1 MKAQC
6 GREPLGT
13 TLLLASLGLGMLIS
27 SAVKKQQCLLLTS
40 WESPDL
46 RQRNFFALSY
56 NPPDSCAHL
65 NIGVWHGS
73 CCLWAGGRKTR
84 ESGV

>member
-13 TLLLASLGLGMLIS
+13 ALLLASLGLGMLIS
-27 SAVKKQQCLLLTS
+27 SAVRKQQCLLLTS

-46 RQRNFFALSY
+46 GQRDFFALSY
-56 NPPDSCAHL
+56 NPPNSCACL
-65 NIGVWHGS
+65 NVGVWHGS
-73 CCLWAGGRKTR
+73 CCLWARAGKTR